1 MYMSSQAT
9 QENEVDMHNPIQLIS
24 SAYIITDDITRQINI
39 YNFEGKQYAFYIS
52 SGANGVLAEGT
63 LFPFYG
69 TTAKS
74 GHRFVKASQFESST
88 LSAWKST
95 LVAQPGC
102 NALKSHGT
110 DSILRYFKSFEE
122 LQISAAFGSK
132 IWDTNHKC
140 VPFILYNDYIGG
152 SFTPREQPIPDN
164 SGLKE
169 VVIDNREIHDY
180 DINGYLRNFG
190 FHTEIDLDTK
200 VNSFMNPT
208 VGDAKMEMDLPNTNL
223 RFNSTNK
230 VKTIMN
236 PTNVRTFMNPTFKKD
251 AEVEHYKG
259 IRNRVE
265 RNQADD
271 LEVQRNNTARQAK
284 FSKNRKLGGGY
295 ITRKRTKRRYSKKRS
310 KRRNRNR
317 KSNRKKHR

>member
-1 MYMSSQAT
+1 MYMSSQASQAT

-24 SAYIITDDITRQINI
+24 SAYIITVGITRQINI
-39 YNFEGKQYAFYIS
+39 YEFKGKQYAFYIS
-52 SGANGVLAEGT
+52 SGANGVLTEGT

-95 LVAQPGC
+95 LVAQDGC
-102 NALKSHGT
+102 NALKAYGT
-110 DSILRYFKSFEE
+110 DSILKYFKSFEE

-132 IWDTNHKC
+132 IWDTNIEC
-140 VPFILYNDYIGG
+140 VPFILSNDYIDIG

-169 VVIDNREIHDY
+169 VVKNNRELHDY
-180 DINGYLRNFG
+180 EINKYLQSFG

-200 VNSFMNPT
+200 VQIDLDTKVHSFMNPT
-208 VGDAKMEMDLPNTNL
+208 VGDAE
-223 RFNSTNK
+223 S
-230 VKTIMN
+230 
-236 PTNVRTFMNPTFKKD
+236 
-251 AEVEHYKG
+251 EHYKG
-259 IRNRVE
+259 IHNRVE
-265 RNQADD
+265 RNKAAD
-271 LEVQRNNTARQAK
+271 LEVQRNKARQAK
-284 FSKNRKLGGGY
+284 FDKNRKLGGGS